1 MCWRW
6 RQGRTG
12 CMLQAQTAPSGGQG
26 QVAVGKGGGLWV
38 GVRSLCASSCWLP
51 PCARCT
57 SQAARS
63 PPLTPPSTL
72 LPPRRA
78 WVIGKKGELT
88 EAACRPKAHS
98 DRVTSLARA
107 GTLLYSSEQAGG
119 GVGWWWG
126 GLGWG
131 GGGGGGVGG
140 SRVLTLVS
148 KQGWGG
154 AGGGGQGCTR
164 LRPRQ
169 VGGPHPPVARS
180 RSSAGA
186 AGALAAHQCARCAD
200 ALAPRPP
207 SPPPPRSP
215 PASYDGSVKAWDAS
229 TLEIVVDR
237 RAAHS
242 GQRVHCAAVGPD
254 GLLYTGGD
262 DQVSASARDSG
273 EGGLREG
280 RGRGGAPRGAA
291 AVAAAAAKLV
301 AISTRTPDPP
311 TALPAPHSPH
321 PPPSPPPSPPSQLVR
336 RWQPSLLLPAAGPL
350 YCHAH
355 PVRTLAAG
363 ARGLLV
369 SGDKGGEVAVW
380 RV

>member
-1 MCWRW
+1 
-6 RQGRTG
+6 
-12 CMLQAQTAPSGGQG
+12 MLQAQTAPSGGQG

-140 SRVLTLVS
+140 SRVLTLVC

-207 SPPPPRSP
+207 SPPP
-215 PASYDGSVKAWDAS
+215 
-229 TLEIVVDR
+229 
-237 RAAHS
+237 
-242 GQRVHCAAVGPD
+242 
-254 GLLYTGGD
+254 
-262 DQVSASARDSG
+262 
-273 EGGLREG
+273 
-280 RGRGGAPRGAA
+280 
-291 AVAAAAAKLV
+291 
-301 AISTRTPDPP
+301 
-311 TALPAPHSPH
+311 
-321 PPPSPPPSPPSQLVR
+321 SPPSQLVR